1 MAMLDP
7 AMAAFDAEMR
17 DKAGARPRRASTRRS
32 VASDNMTS
40 AGWRAKLTSPIRL
53 RGPRSII

>member
-1 MAMLDP
+1 MLDTLMQEF
-7 AMAAFDAEMR
+7 ADEMR
-17 DKAGARPRRASTRRS
+17 DKARARPRRASTRRS

-40 AGWRAKLTSPIRL
+40 AGWRAKLTSAIRL

>member
-7 AMAAFDAEMR
+7 AVAAFDAEMR
-17 DKAGARPRRASTRRS
+17 DKAGARPRRASS

-40 AGWRAKLTSPIRL
+40 GGWRAKLTSAIRL